1 MRMHTLTM
9 RYMNTIIYCI
19 TYQEL
24 MFEARVQASDRT
36 KTPEEIAKNEK
47 ERLEEL
53 ENDRLKRMKGETDA
67 DNSDD
72 DESNGKS
79 GNSKSSKKRR
89 GNR

>member
-1 MRMHTLTM
+1 
-9 RYMNTIIYCI
+9 
-19 TYQEL
+19 

-53 ENDRLKRMKGETDA
+53 ESDRLKRMKGDA

-72 DESNGKS
+72 DNSNGKS
-79 GNSKSSKKRR
+79 SNSKSSKKRR
-89 GNR
+89 GNRYAAIHSAYS